1 MSSLLPSP
9 FLDVR
14 TLKSQSCINNICLY
28 SCVNETSDISPDAP
42 SPLIAEPFTCVVD
55 PPQCIHLKGFL
66 PVPPLSPCTL
76 SNICSTHS
84 THSTHSTITP
94 SPAGSTHPPRT
105 STVSTGSSSPATA
118 TGVSLYS
125 TGILHLPTTHKHP
138 VSVAPS
144 NTAQSS
150 STGGIVAQSQT
161 SSHSTKEILHP
172 TFFLL
177 QPYPLQLS
185 IPLPLCQEA

>member
-1 MSSLLPSP
+1 MSPLLPSP

-14 TLKSQSCINNICLY
+14 TLKSQSCINNVCLY

-55 PPQCIHLKGFL
+55 PPQCINLKGFL

-76 SNICSTHS
+76 NSICS

-105 STVSTGSSSPATA
+105 FTMSTGSSPPATA

-125 TGILHLPTTHKHP
+125 TGTLHLPTTHVHP

-161 SSHSTKEILHP
+161 SSHSTKESYILL
-172 TFFLL
+172 FLL

-185 IPLPLCQEA
+185 IPPLLCQEA